1 MQRRTKCAGFS
12 LIEVLMVLIMLV
24 LAQGLAMPVLS
35 DVLSARRVSTSTD
48 AIFDSLILAR
58 AEAAKRNS
66 RVVVC
71 KSVSGDACSADGSWH
86 QGWIVFHDD
95 NHNGTLDAGEFVVR
109 RESALPP
116 SIRAAGNGP
125 VSTYV
130 SYTPYG
136 KTMLVSGAFQAGTF
150 TVCNQSSTKGTAQ
163 QIVIN
168 SSGRPRIARVAVSQ
182 CA

>member
-1 MQRRTKCAGFS
+1 MQRRTRCAGFS
-12 LIEVLMVLIMLV
+12 LIEVLMVLLMLV
-24 LAQGLAMPVLS
+24 LAQVLATPVLS
-35 DVLSARRVSTSTD
+35 DVLSARKLASSTD
-48 AIFDSLILAR
+48 AIYDSLILAR
-58 AEAAKRNS
+58 AEAVKRNS

-71 KSVSGDACSADGSWH
+71 KSVSGMACATSGTWE
-86 QGWIVFHDD
+86 QGWVVFHDV
-95 NHNGTLDAGEFVVR
+95 NHNGTLDAGEYVVR
-109 RESALPP
+109 RESAMPR

-136 KTMLVSGAFQAGTF
+136 KTVLVSGAFQAGTV

-168 SSGRPRIARVAVSQ
+168 SSGRPRIAKVAISQ
-182 CA
+182 CV